1 MKVKLRFPNL
11 FYLLLGV
18 VQEGILDSLV
28 KIIVKKMHDF
38 LVTDMSIRCCVDFV
52 FHGFLS

>member
-1 MKVKLRFPNL
+1 MKVELRFPYL
-11 FYLLLGV
+11 FCLLLDI
-18 VQEGILDSLV
+18 VQEGILDSHV
-28 KIIVKKMHDF
+28 KIIVKSMHDF